1 MNLHST
7 AGNYFRS
14 TAHAGIRQKVARRR
28 VFDLPGGLLLWKAVA
43 KTMLWGLPLIL
54 ACNLWC
60 AHAIEA
66 NRAQHSVLQQ
76 SLVALEKSRDDLAL
90 QEERL
95 TAPVRVKIA
104 AGAKFSLFEPAPG
117 QIQPM

>member
-1 MNLHST
+1 MNIHST

-14 TAHAGIRQKVARRR
+14 AAQAGIRQKVARRR
-28 VFDLPGGLLLWKAVA
+28 IFDLPGGLLLWKTVA
-43 KTMLWGLPLIL
+43 KTMLWGLPLVL

-60 AHAIEA
+60 ASAIDTNRTRHA
-66 NRAQHSVLQQ
+66 VMQQ
-76 SLVALEKSRDDLAL
+76 SLIALEKSRDDLAL

-104 AGAKFSLFEPAPG
+104 AGAKFSLFEPTPA